1 MPALRCCPSVR
12 GSIQSRQYSTEQMK
26 WFRKDNSYLWVR
38 SELEHANPIAD
49 AMERITRY
57 YRADR
62 HAFEAALCASHP
74 GRAKRIIRVFES
86 MRKI

>member
-1 MPALRCCPSVR
+1 
-12 GSIQSRQYSTEQMK
+12 MK

-74 GRAKRIIRVFES
+74 GRAKRIIRDFES
-86 MRKI
+86 MRKICFLCAGLNPRQFVPAEKVA